1 MSVLVASDSFY
12 VAWQYVP
19 FLLLGVSF
27 QCFVNFFSTLYIAAK
42 RSVANMLTTMV
53 GAVSNI
59 ALNFALIPVWGIQ
72 GAAFATFIS
81 FFLVFIVRCVDCRR
95 TFGVTIQ
102 PFRLVLNSVLV
113 LAQTLFTVLQ
123 PPYSVAYESVL
134 FGLIL
139 LCNIRPLL
147 SSASRLWRILRSR
160 MRAQNQQA

>member
-1 MSVLVASDSFY
+1 M
-12 VAWQYVP
+12 
-19 FLLLGVSF
+19 
-27 QCFVNFFSTLYIAAK
+27 
-42 RSVANMLTTMV
+42 
-53 GAVSNI
+53 
-59 ALNFALIPVWGIQ
+59 
-72 GAAFATFIS
+72 
-81 FFLVFIVRCVDCRR
+81 
-95 TFGVTIQ
+95 
-102 PFRLVLNSVLV
+102 LNSVLV